1 MSDCFI
7 CKKPL
12 DENKIRTVKAKG
24 VKTLLDRAIAKND
37 EVNEQFLRTVS
48 EVTLHVACYCYYV
61 DNRTDNVVR
70 RRSSSS
76 SSLSSVSEAPE
87 PDFDFKNNCFICAKA
102 VQDPSNSRTSRQPRV
117 CIVRNESTK
126 TSIMDLINQRSDDVA
141 MDITNRIANIPS
153 LVAVGARYHNNC
165 SKQLYSKK
173 WSVTNKKDERKNNI
187 DAAMADVFSYLHENS
202 EECQFFMTDL
212 MKSITGEYIPQKRTI
227 IERLKA
233 KYKDEIVFFNESGH
247 DCIVCFKGFIYKII
261 SNKPPSHKKNDVR
274 EERLQIVRDAAAI
287 ILEDIR
293 SQYYETKEYP
303 PSDSFLKDVNTLI
316 PETLSVL
323 LKGIICQ
330 SKRKSLNAA
339 ERKCASIA
347 HSIIAATRPASFL
360 LCYLE

>member
-1 MSDCFI
+1 
-7 CKKPL
+7 
-12 DENKIRTVKAKG
+12 
-24 VKTLLDRAIAKND
+24 
-37 EVNEQFLRTVS
+37 
-48 EVTLHVACYCYYV
+48 
-61 DNRTDNVVR
+61 
-70 RRSSSS
+70 
-76 SSLSSVSEAPE
+76 
-87 PDFDFKNNCFICAKA
+87 
-102 VQDPSNSRTSRQPRV
+102 
-117 CIVRNESTK
+117 
-126 TSIMDLINQRSDDVA
+126 
-141 MDITNRIANIPS
+141 
-153 LVAVGARYHNNC
+153 
-165 SKQLYSKK
+165 
-173 WSVTNKKDERKNNI
+173 
-187 DAAMADVFSYLHENS
+187 MADFFSYLHENS

-274 EERLQIVRDAAAI
+274 EERLQLVRDAAAI

-339 ERKCASIA
+339 ERKYASIT
-347 HSIIAATRPASFL
+347 HSIIAATRPASFISPL
-360 LCYLE
+360 LLGVGSFLYKKYGSSNLIDVLSSLGFSASYNAISLFEDSCAFRPARNILPHAFFQFVFDNADFISNTIDGKNTFHAMGGIQCVTPYDIIETDTSLPRVSKKIPASIKSTLGLIPLASYSKGKTVGLSK